1 MEKENR
7 NEPEIHIEMLDTEAE
22 RMETPPD
29 ETVEQPIPEK
39 PAKKRQDPVVIGLMF
54 GVSFLCLCIIGVMLY
69 WLTAFLG

>member
-1 MEKENR
+1 
-7 NEPEIHIEMLDTEAE
+7 
-22 RMETPPD
+22 
-29 ETVEQPIPEK
+29 VEQPIPEK